1 MSCPICEVKIE
12 IFKRYPNAVC
22 GQCFDKTVTE
32 KGEKIEFYNINHGGG
47 FKSIVNNIEGEIHDC
62 YINGIQCYAEEHRF
76 GGIVISK
83 SKNLKI
89 I

>member
-1 MSCPICEVKIE
+1 MNKILYISGDGIAE
-12 IFKRYPNAVC
+12 PKNKWKNYFNY
-22 GQCFDKTVTE
+22 FDGYSKNYFIT
-32 KGEKIEFYNINHGGG
+32 KA

-83 SKNLKI
+83 KDYS
-89 I
+89 